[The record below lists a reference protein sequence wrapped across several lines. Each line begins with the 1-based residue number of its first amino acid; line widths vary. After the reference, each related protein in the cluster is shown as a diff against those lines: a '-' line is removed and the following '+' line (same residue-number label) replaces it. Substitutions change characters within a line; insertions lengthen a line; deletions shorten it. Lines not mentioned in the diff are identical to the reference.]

1 MAEFIEAYNRTNQN
15 EGGYANDPD
24 DKGDETYKGIAR
36 KFHPEWK
43 GWGIID
49 STKASAN
56 FKLLLESNITLQD
69 YVKEF
74 YRNEFWGKIGVSPIT
89 DQAIAN
95 ELYDNAVNMGV
106 ITAIKYLQ
114 KALNILN
121 CNQKHYADVITD
133 GVIGSRTNIA
143 FLACLEKVGSKML
156 LNVIN
161 GYQMKH
167 YIELM
172 EKDPVNE
179 KYIGW
184 FKRVEVK
191 WN

>member
-1 MAEFIEAYNRTNQN
+1 MAEFLQAYNRTNQN
-15 EGGYANDPD
+15 EGGYVNDPD
-24 DKGDETYKGIAR
+24 DKGGETYKGIAR
-36 KFHPEWK
+36 KFHPEWP

-49 STKASAN
+49 SSKNAYN
-56 FKLLLESNITLQD
+56 FKTMLDKNITLQD
-69 YVKEF
+69 QVRSF
-74 YRNEFWGKIGVSPIT
+74 YYIEFWNKIGGESIP
-89 DQAIAN
+89 DQAIA
-95 ELYDNAVNMGV
+95 EEMYDNAVNMGV
-106 ITAIKYLQ
+106 ATANKYLQ
-114 KALNILN
+114 RALNILN
-121 CNQKHYADVITD
+121 CNQKHYADITVD
-133 GVIGSRTNIA
+133 GSIGPKTSSA
-143 FLACLEKVGSKML
+143 FQACLAKVGSKML
-156 LNVIN
+156 LSVIN